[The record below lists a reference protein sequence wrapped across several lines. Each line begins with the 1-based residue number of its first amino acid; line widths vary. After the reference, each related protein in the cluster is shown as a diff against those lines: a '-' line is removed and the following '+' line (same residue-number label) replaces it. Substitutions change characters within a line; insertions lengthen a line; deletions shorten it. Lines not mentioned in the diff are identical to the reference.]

1 MVKRSATR
9 KLVVANP
16 AGLHA
21 RPCLAVVNTV
31 RKYRSRVELRKD
43 DQVVD
48 AGEILQLMTLGA
60 PRGTELVATAK
71 GPDAVEV
78 LAALADLFSRNFGL
92 PGAVPTES

>member
-1 MVKRSATR
+1 M
-9 KLVVANP
+9 
-16 AGLHA
+16 
-21 RPCLAVVNTV
+21 VNTV
-31 RKYRSRVELRKD
+31 RKFRSKVELRKD

-60 PRGTELVATAK
+60 PRGTELVATAE

-78 LAALADLFSRNFGL
+78 LAALADLFSGNFGL